1 MAKPGDVVDGRYTV
15 VQAIGRGATADIFE
29 ATDAGGGAVAL
40 KILRA
45 SLARDATA
53 RARFDREVAVQ
64 ERIRHTNVARLYAAG
79 LTANGS
85 PYLAMELVRGRS
97 LAHILKTEGRVDAK
111 TAGFFCWQALRGLSA
126 THAVGV
132 LHRDLKP
139 GNLVVE
145 PTAQNNQRLVV
156 IDFGFAS
163 LEGGAG
169 ITQQGFVVG
178 SLSYMAPER
187 LAGSDPVDERSDL
200 YAMGIVLYELIAGR
214 VPFHGDDS
222 QVASGH
228 LDEEVPPLATLVADV
243 PAALD
248 RVLAKA
254 VQKRPGDRYRSAQEM
269 ADALKTAFR

>member
-1 MAKPGDVVDGRYTV
+1 MAQPGDVVDGRYTI
-15 VQAIGRGATADIFE
+15 VQMIGRGATADIFE
-29 ATDAGGGAVAL
+29 AKDAAGTELAL
-40 KILRA
+40 KILRGN
-45 SLARDATA
+45 LARDAIA

-64 ERIRHTNVARLYAAG
+64 ERIRHANVARLYGAG
-79 LTANGS
+79 LTRQGS

-97 LAHILKTEGRVDAK
+97 LAQILATEGRLDPK

-145 PTAQNNQRLVV
+145 PTATNNQRLVV

-200 YAMGIVLYELIAGR
+200 YAMGIVLYELIAGQ
-214 VPFHGDDS
+214 VPFQGDDA

-228 LDEEVPPLATLVADV
+228 LDQEIVALASLVPHVPPGI
-243 PAALD
+243 D

-254 VQKRPGDRYRSAQEM
+254 VTKRPADRYRSAQEM
-269 ADALKTAFR
+269 ADALKGAFR

>member
-1 MAKPGDVVDGRYTV
+1 MAEPGDVVDGRYTV
-15 VQAIGRGATADIFE
+15 VRMIGRGATADIFE
-29 ATDAGGGAVAL
+29 ALGEDGNSLAL
-40 KILRA
+40 KILRGGV
-45 SLARDATA
+45 ARDPTA
-53 RARFDREVAVQ
+53 RARFTREAEVQ
-64 ERIRHTNVARLYAAG
+64 ERIRHTNVARLFGAG
-79 LTANGS
+79 ITAGGA

-97 LAHILKTEGRVDAK
+97 LAHILSTDGKLDAK
-111 TAGFFCWQALRGLSA
+111 TAGFFCWQALRGLAA

-145 PTAQNNQRLVV
+145 PTATHQQRLVV

-200 YAMGIVLYELIAGR
+200 YAIGIVLYELIAGQ
-214 VPFHGDDS
+214 VPFHGDDA

-228 LDEEVPPLATLVADV
+228 LDADLPHLPGAT
-243 PAALD
+243 PALD
-248 RVLAKA
+248 RVIARA
-254 VQKRPGDRYRSAQEM
+254 TAKRPSDRYRSAQEM